1 MKRQLLNLIFIL
13 ILIVSCNQRETKK
26 TELIEQKSTT
36 ELKAETDKKV
46 SETSIPEQ
54 YFEIDSLRIILENE
68 LDNLT
73 LNPKFDLKTEPKINT
88 HDKSITDTIKTRTFK
103 ENKIYS
109 YKYQDREW
117 IYSAKIRS
125 SEFNFL
131 DSIKIGI
138 PKQTLENIIKS
149 ELESD
154 LIKIGDLEN
163 TSVFIFKFEN
173 GILKTIDYQGYVD

>member
-1 MKRQLLNLIFIL
+1 M
-13 ILIVSCNQRETKK
+13 IVSCKQKETKK
-26 TELIEQKSTT
+26 AESIDQKQTT
-36 ELKAETDKKV
+36 ELKVETEKKV
-46 SETSIPEQ
+46 EEISITEQ
-54 YFEIDSLRIILENE
+54 YFENDSLRNLLESGLDE
-68 LDNLT
+68 LA
-73 LNPKFDLKTEPKINT
+73 LNPKFELKTEPKINT

-154 LIKIGDLEN
+154 LIKIRDLEN

-173 GILKTIDYQGYVD
+173 DILKTIDYQGYVD